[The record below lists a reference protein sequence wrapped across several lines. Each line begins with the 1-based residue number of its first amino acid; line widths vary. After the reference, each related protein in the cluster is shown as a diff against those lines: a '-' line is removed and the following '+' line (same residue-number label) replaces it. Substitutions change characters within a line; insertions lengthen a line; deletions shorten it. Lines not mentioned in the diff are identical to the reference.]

1 MKKISVD
8 KYVEGVN
15 SIYIEQPAY
24 EKGCDGSNGKC
35 DCIGMC
41 RGALIREGAE
51 GIKGMNGTNY
61 AARHT
66 ILDLQKIKKVDQL
79 QVGDIV
85 MKVRDKDDA
94 NMRLPD
100 QYRKGGNDYSQ
111 KWGETNFTHIG
122 TVTQI
127 NPLRITHMTSPTA
140 KIDTGLGN
148 WTYFGRL
155 PWVDYKNKQE
165 TEDLVVGWATVWAEK
180 GSTVKMR
187 AKPSTLCRLYWEVP
201 VGAQV
206 VLVEPEDTWSGII
219 YAGQSGYMMTKF
231 LREGEQV
238 PLYTVT
244 IKGLTKE
251 QAEEL
256 ARTYGGEIVAGLEK
270 EELTWLQ
277 TQKSE

>member
-1 MKKISVD
+1 MKKISAN

-24 EKGCDGSNGKC
+24 ATGCDGSNGKC

-51 GIKGMNGTNY
+51 GVKGMGGTNY

-66 ILDLQKIKKVDQL
+66 ILDLQKIKKADQL
-79 QVGDIV
+79 RVGDIV
-85 MKVRDKDDA
+85 MKVRDKDDQ
-94 NMRLPD
+94 NMPLPD
-100 QYRKGGNDYSQ
+100 QYRKGGSDYSQ

-122 TVTQI
+122 TVTQV

-140 KIDTGLGN
+140 KIDTSLGK

-155 PWVDYKNKQE
+155 PWVEYG
-165 TEDLVVGWATVWAEK
+165 TEKDEQLVAGWATVYAEK

-206 VLVEPEDTWSGII
+206 VLVEPGDTWSEII

-231 LREGEQV
+231 LREGDRIQ
-238 PLYTVT
+238 LYTVI
-244 IKGLTKE
+244 IKGQTKE

-256 ARTYGGEIVAGLEK
+256 VRTYSGEMTAE
-270 EELTWLQ
+270 
-277 TQKSE
+277 

>member
-1 MKKISVD
+1 MKQISPE
-8 KYVEGVN
+8 KFIEGVN
-15 SIYIEQPAY
+15 SIYIEQPKY
-24 EKGCDGSNGKC
+24 RIGGDGSDGTC
-35 DCIGMC
+35 DCIGMG
-41 RGALIREGAE
+41 RGALKREGVE
-51 GIKGMNGTNY
+51 DVKGMNGTNY

-66 ILDLQKIKKVDQL
+66 IKNLQKIKSITQL
-79 QVGDIV
+79 RLGDALL
-85 MKVRDKDDA
+85 KVRDKDDKDYP
-94 NMRLPD
+94 LPD

-140 KIDTGLGN
+140 KIDTSLGK

-155 PWVDYKNKQE
+155 PWVEYSSAPA
-165 TEDLVVGWATVWAEK
+165 EDELVAGWATVWAEK
-180 GSTVKMR
+180 GGTVKMR

-206 VLVEPEDTWSGII
+206 VLVQPGDTWSEII

-231 LREGEQV
+231 LRTGEQIL
-238 PLYTVT
+238 LYTVVT
-244 IKGLTKE
+244 KGLTRE

-256 ARTYGGEIVAGLEK
+256 VRTYGGEMTAEGG
-270 EELTWLQ
+270 
-277 TQKSE
+277 

>member
-1 MKKISVD
+1 MKKISVAAFIR
-8 KYVEGVN
+8 GII
-15 SIYIEQPAY
+15 SIYAEQPEY
-24 EKGCDGSNGKC
+24 KKGCDGSNGKC
-35 DCIGMC
+35 DCIGMP
-41 RGALIREGAE
+41 RGALKREGVE
-51 GIKGMNGTNY
+51 DVKGMNGTNY

-66 ILDLQKIKKVDQL
+66 IQDMQKIKKEAQL
-79 QVGDIV
+79 QVGDV
-85 MKVRDKDDA
+85 VLKTRDKDDA
-94 NMRLPD
+94 SMRLPD
-100 QYRKGGNDYSQ
+100 QYRKGENDYSQ

-140 KIDTGLGN
+140 KIDTSLGK

-155 PWVDYKNKQE
+155 LWVEYKNEQE
-165 TEDLVVGWATVWAEK
+165 TEDLVAGWATVWAEK
-180 GSTVKMR
+180 GNTVKMR

-201 VGAQV
+201 VGAKV
-206 VLVEPEDTWSGII
+206 VLMEKGDTWSEII

-256 ARTYGGEIVAGLEK
+256 AMTYGGEMAAEGAK
-270 EELTWLQ
+270 G
-277 TQKSE
+277 

>member
-1 MKKISVD
+1 MKKISQEQ
-8 KYVEGVN
+8 YVRGVL
-15 SIYIEQPAY
+15 SIHEEQPKY
-24 EKGCDGSNGKC
+24 RTGGDGSDGTC
-35 DCIGMC
+35 DCIGMG
-41 RGALIREGAE
+41 RGGLKREGVE
-51 GIKGMNGTNY
+51 DVKGMNGTNY

-66 ILDLQKIKKVDQL
+66 IMDLQKIKKADQL
-79 QVGDIV
+79 RRGDV
-85 MKVRDKDDA
+85 VFKTRDKDDA
-94 NMRLPD
+94 SMPLPD

-111 KWGETNFTHIG
+111 KWGETNFTHYG
-122 TVTQI
+122 TVI
-127 NPLRITHMTSPTA
+127 SENPLRIVHMTSPTS
-140 KIDTGLGN
+140 KIDEKLGN
-148 WTYFGRL
+148 WSYFGRL
-155 PWVDYKNKQE
+155 PWVEYDSE
-165 TEDLVVGWATVWAEK
+165 PAEDEQVAGWATVWAEN

-206 VLVEPEDTWSGII
+206 VLVEKGDTWSEII

-256 ARTYGGEIVAGLEK
+256 ARTYGGEIVAG
-270 EELTWLQ
+270 
-277 TQKSE
+277 